1 MTVRD
6 GKAVPPRSSAD
17 PDAEDCTPGG
27 SYEIRYLDLIRRRQ
41 AAPPPPMAQ
50 EPLLPLHRLDPEI
63 FERLVAEYVWLL
75 PDTRNVRLYG
85 RRGQPDYGLDAV
97 ATSWSGR
104 VTVYQ
109 AKRYQQLRP
118 AQIRAAVEEYAGPPR
133 PPGSGL
139 PPRRFGAS
147 RFVLVTSATFES
159 DTANVDEAD
168 ELSSAYAGDIDVDV
182 IGAEQLSRVLHDA
195 VSVVSSVFGPDWARV
210 FCGVAP
216 PAVPARDPAA
226 YGLLEGP
233 LVLLELDD
241 ADRASREAAASQ
253 PSLSASIDAEIAEKL
268 DSAGFPGH
276 ARVIRR
282 RAASTLLNAG
292 QVVGAFEVLYVLALS
307 RLLGGAALEPG
318 LHFSLLTLAGQRGRL
333 EEADQA
339 RLDLLLAIHNWAGT
353 GSSLAAAVPA
363 LAQLHAAGD
372 PDTGL
377 LTCTILEHAL
387 IDGIFEHQPPHS
399 VVAICPPETEA
410 CAEEVLAL
418 ADEVSTP
425 DRLWRARIRCAVA
438 DAGLDRARAAGHV
451 PSPAAAYSLLVDDAS
466 AGRYPPGAAS
476 LILSRAARAHAVNG
490 EGARAIDLWRRSII
504 QTCQDRLYGDVRDL
518 FRAIQYVAIE
528 TDPSQL
534 PDLAQVAEGLPNQE
548 RLLAGAGEPALAA
561 FEASHNGNL
570 PDAFEDARRC
580 LREARLA
587 GHLCEEMI
595 YLRLFGDVLASAD
608 EPAAAVQVLAAAG
621 EGKKAAGHA
630 ARLSELVDMG
640 YLLTLPFSRPVAAAA
655 EVVGAQA
662 QLIPDE
668 QVTAIVATLLG
679 IAEKPWGPP
688 GWGADP
694 ARRALEAVCR
704 LGIRIP
710 GSLDT
715 RLQAV
720 IAPSLA
726 AHNAYTETA
735 VNILVNMFW
744 ALPGQRAALAPQI
757 TGLLGQP
764 AAQHYIWGLLASL
777 PEGREHLRP
786 DVERH
791 ADAGEE
797 QAIRLLAAW
806 GAARP
811 SVQLA
816 ARKAAAD
823 LLRWQTG
830 IQRELFSSGMWHQGA
845 SLLTALLQAAEP
857 LTEVTPADLQPT
869 GNGSGPG
876 QPDEAA
882 VLAAGDPAQ
891 LAAACADKLTAI
903 ASDGLDSMP
912 SRHHAISALRLLLP
926 HLPGDLSAR
935 LTEVLTQLH
944 RNPGLSEQDLWDLQ
958 SLRPLSRGHTD
969 TGARTFSA
977 AVLLA
982 AAEACAQAGV
992 RGNPDES
999 LAREIA
1005 DATVSLVR
1013 SRDADVAEVGARTL
1027 AVAARFAGDPA
1038 VSPVLLAAHPDD
1050 RVRAQAVSLWLT
1062 VGTPPGII
1070 GRLARDESPVVR
1082 AAVAREAKRAAAAD
1096 PGEVQAIDV
1105 LVDDAHYAVRHA
1117 YARRRGPS

>member
-6 GKAVPPRSSAD
+6 GRAVPPGPSTD
-17 PDAEDCTPGG
+17 PGPEDCTPGAI
-27 SYEIRYLDLIRRRQ
+27 YEIRYLDLIRRRQ
-41 AAPPPPMAQ
+41 QAALPPSMAQ
-50 EPLLPLHRLDPEI
+50 EPLLPLHRLDPEM

-85 RRGQPDYGLDAV
+85 RRGQADHGLDAV
-97 ATSWSGR
+97 AMSWSAK

-109 AKRYQQLRP
+109 AKRYQQLTP

-139 PPRRFGAS
+139 PPRRFAAS
-147 RFVLVTSATFES
+147 RFVLVTSAMFES
-159 DTANVDEAD
+159 DTGNVDEAD
-168 ELSSAYAGDIDVDV
+168 QLRLDYAGDIEVDV

-233 LVLLELDD
+233 LVLLELDR
-241 ADRASREAAASQ
+241 ADRASSEAAPGQ
-253 PSLSASIDAEIAEKL
+253 PSRSARIDAEIADEL
-268 DSAGFPGH
+268 NVAGFPGH

-282 RAASTLLNAG
+282 RAAATLLDAG
-292 QVVGAFEVLYVLALS
+292 QVVGAFEVLYGLALS
-307 RLLGGAALEPG
+307 RLLGGAALEPD
-318 LHFSLLTLAGQRGRL
+318 LHFRLLTMAAQRGRL
-333 EEADQA
+333 DEAEKA
-339 RLDLLLAIHNWAGT
+339 RLDLLLAIHNWVGT
-353 GSSLAAAVPA
+353 GSSLGAAAPA

-387 IDGIFEHQPPHS
+387 IDGIFEHQPPHF
-399 VVAICPPETEA
+399 VIAECPPGTGA
-410 CAEEVLAL
+410 RAEEILAL

-425 DRLWRARIRCAVA
+425 DRLWRARIRCAAA
-438 DAGLDRARAAGHV
+438 DARLDRARAAGQI
-451 PSPAAAYSLLVDDAS
+451 PSPAAAYSQLVDDAS

-476 LILSRAARAHAVNG
+476 LVLSRAAAHAVNG
-490 EGARAIDLWRRSII
+490 EGARAIDLWRRSIM
-504 QTCQDRLYGDVRDL
+504 QACQDRLYGDVRDL
-518 FRAIQYVAIE
+518 FRAIHYVAIE

-561 FEASHNGNL
+561 FEASHNGDL

-608 EPAAAVQVLAAAG
+608 EPAAAVQVLAAVG
-621 EGKKAAGHA
+621 ESKKATGHA

-640 YLLTLPFSRPVAAAA
+640 YLLALPFSRPVAAAA

-668 QVTAIVATLLG
+668 QVNAIVATLLD
-679 IAEKPWGPP
+679 IAEKAWGPP

-694 ARRALEAVCR
+694 ARKALESVCR

-710 GSLDT
+710 GSLAS
-715 RLQAV
+715 RLLAV
-720 IAPSLA
+720 IAPALA
-726 AHNAYTETA
+726 AHGAHTETA

-744 ALPGQRAALAPQI
+744 ALPDQRAVLAPRI

-777 PEGREHLRP
+777 PEGREHLQHA
-786 DVERH
+786 VEQH
-791 ADAGEE
+791 ADADEE

-806 GAARP
+806 GVARP

-816 ARKAAAD
+816 ARRAAAG
-823 LLRWQTG
+823 LLRRQAG
-830 IQRELFSSGMWHQGA
+830 IQRQLFSSGMWHQGA
-845 SLLTALLQAAEP
+845 GLLTALLQADEP
-857 LTEVTPADLQPT
+857 LAVVRPADLQPPRT
-869 GNGSGPG
+869 GCGPG

-882 VLAAGDPAQ
+882 VLASGDPAH

-903 ASDGLDSMP
+903 ASDSLDSMP
-912 SRHHAISALRLLLP
+912 SRHHAVAALRLLLP

-935 LTEVLTQLH
+935 LAVVLTQLH
-944 RNPGLSEQDLWDLQ
+944 RKPGMSEQDLWDLQ
-958 SLRPLSRGHTD
+958 SLRPLTRGRTD

-982 AAEACAQAGV
+982 AAEACAQATV
-992 RGNPDES
+992 RGNADES

-1005 DATVSLVR
+1005 DAAVSLVR
-1013 SRDADVAEVGARTL
+1013 SRDTDVAEVGARAI
-1027 AVAARFAGDPA
+1027 AVAARFAGDRPSRLSCLPRTPTTA
-1038 VSPVLLAAHPDD
+1038 SARRPSPSGWQSAPRPGSSAGWP
-1050 RVRAQAVSLWLT
+1050 
-1062 VGTPPGII
+1062 GTSRSSCALP
-1070 GRLARDESPVVR
+1070 SPTR
-1082 AAVAREAKRAAAAD
+1082 
-1096 PGEVQAIDV
+1096 PGEQPQ
-1105 LVDDAHYAVRHA
+1105 LTP
-1117 YARRRGPS
+1117 RRPR